1 VSIEIRC
8 PVYLR
13 YAKSRKRFIPCG
25 QHMVEDRLLQH
36 MRGEHGIESRDLLR
50 FYRDRSKDDAWWR
63 EHR

>member
-1 VSIEIRC
+1 VSIEIRG

-13 YAKSRKRFIPCG
+13 YAKSRKRFILCG
-25 QHMVEDRLLQH
+25 QRMAEDRLHQH
-36 MRGEHGIESRDLLR
+36 MRGEHGIESHDLLR